1 MNIVIAGYGAEGKSN
16 FAYFAAQG
24 HTVTIADERAV
35 LEDLPENVP
44 SILGEGAF
52 SKLHDFDMVIRTAGL
67 NPNKIV
73 TNGKVWSATNEFFA
87 KCPVPIIGVTG
98 SKGKGTTC
106 SLITEIL
113 RAEGRTVHLVGNI
126 GVPALDTLADI
137 QPDDLV
143 VYELSSF
150 QLWDAERSPH
160 VAVLLYVE
168 PEHLDVHSDINEYI
182 HAKANIRVHQTM
194 DDICFFQPDNNLV
207 RQIIDM
213 PAAYPQD
220 TYQSRDW
227 HWRAF
232 QFGVEN
238 TRDKSVGTA
247 YLDRDIICIQR
258 PGQEEISTVHTNIM
272 KIKGR
277 HNHMNACAAI
287 SAALVFGAGDRAIEQ
302 GLSSFT
308 GLTHRLQFVREVN
321 GVAYYDDSYG
331 TTPGSSI
338 AAMKAFS
345 QPKIMILGGSAKGA
359 EFDGLAAAA
368 RDNNVKCAVLIGD
381 EAPRIEQEFQKQ
393 NVLTFNL
400 GSGVTMP
407 EIVAIATQ
415 RAQPG
420 DVVVMSPACA
430 SFGMFKNYS
439 DRGEQFT
446 AAVNAL

>member
-1 MNIVIAGYGAEGKSN
+1 MNIAIAGYGAEGRSN

-24 HTVTIADERAV
+24 HSLTIVDERAAP
-35 LEDLPENVP
+35 EELPEGVP

-52 SKLHDFDMVIRTAGL
+52 SKLQDFDMVVRTAGL

-73 TNGKVWSATNEFFA
+73 TEGKVWSATNEFFE

-126 GVPALDTLADI
+126 GVPALDELSNIQSGDI
-137 QPDDLV
+137 V

-160 VAVLLYVE
+160 VAVLLYME
-168 PEHLDVHSDINEYI
+168 PEHLDVHSSVDEYVR
-182 HAKANIRVHQTM
+182 AKANIRIHQTM
-194 DDICFFQPDNNLV
+194 EDFCFFQPDNNFV

-220 TYQSRDW
+220 SYQSRDW
-227 HWRAF
+227 HWRAL

-238 TRDKSVGTA
+238 TRDTSVGTA
-247 YLDRDIICIQR
+247 YLNRDIICIQR

-272 KIKGR
+272 KIKGAY
-277 HNHMNACAAI
+277 NHMNACAAI
-287 SAALVFGAGDRAIEQ
+287 SAALVFDVSDQAIEQ
-302 GLSSFT
+302 GLSSFS
-308 GLTHRLQFVREVN
+308 GLPHRLQFVREIN

-331 TTPGSSI
+331 TTPGASI
-338 AAMKAFS
+338 AVMKAFS
-345 QPKIMILGGSAKGA
+345 QPKIMIFGGSAKGA

-368 RDNNVKCAVLIGD
+368 RDHNVKCAIVIGD
-381 EAPRIEQEFQKQ
+381 EAPRIEKELQKQ

-400 GSGVTMP
+400 GSEVTMP
-407 EIVAIATQ
+407 EIIAVATQ
-415 RAQPG
+415 RAEPG
-420 DVVVMSPACA
+420 DVVIMSPACA